1 VSAGMLTFLMLA
13 VLIVV
18 ILLNFPIGLSLAG
31 VATLFGYIFVGPQ
44 IASSFMLRMHYQFA
58 DYILIAIPLFIFMGV
73 IVEKSGLAAR
83 LYDSMFVLFGGL
95 RGGLAVA
102 TILACTIFA
111 ASTGVVG
118 ATVITMGM
126 MSLPSMMKYEYD
138 KVMVAGA
145 ICAGGALGILIPPS
159 IMILVYAPTANVSV
173 GAMLIGAFIPGFIL
187 SMFYIGYILI
197 RCYINPKMGPAIEKE
212 ILAKYSA
219 ADKIKMLF
227 TSVVPVVAL
236 ILAVLGSIFF
246 GLAAPTEAAA
256 LGAFGAVLLAIAYR
270 GLNWKGVKEACINTV
285 TTTSMVMLVMVGAAF
300 FTSVFMRL
308 GCGAVVEDVILGL
321 PFGRWGIL
329 AVMWLIIF
337 IMGAF
342 IDWIGIVM
350 IAVPLFSPIAVK
362 LGFDPIWFAI
372 MNIVV
377 MQTSFLTPPFAYS
390 IFYLK
395 GIAPPGM
402 TLTHIYKGVVP
413 FIILILIACVF
424 MTVFPQIVLWAPS
437 QFTGN

>member
-1 VSAGMLTFLMLA
+1 MLTFLMLA

-31 VATLFGYIFVGPQ
+31 VATLFGVIFVGPE
-44 IASSFMLRMHYQFA
+44 IASSFMLRMHYTFS
-58 DYILIAIPLFIFMGV
+58 DYILVAIPLFIFMGV

-83 LYDSMFVLFGGL
+83 LYDSMFVIFGGL

-102 TILACTIFA
+102 TILACTVFA

-187 SMFYIGYILI
+187 SLFYISYILI

-212 ILAKYSA
+212 ILSKYSA

-227 TSVVPVVAL
+227 TSVLPVVAL

-256 LGAFGAVLLAIAYR
+256 LGAFGAVLLAIAYK
-270 GLNWKGVKEACINTV
+270 GLTWKGVREACINTV
-285 TTTSMVMLVMVGAAF
+285 TTTSMVLLVMVGAAF

-308 GCGAVVEDVILGL
+308 GCGKVVEDVIMGL
-321 PFGRWGIL
+321 PFGKWGIL
-329 AVMWLIIF
+329 AVMWFIIF

-402 TLTHIYKGVVP
+402 TLNHIYKGVIP
-413 FIILILIACVF
+413 FIILILLACVL
-424 MTVFPQIVLWAPS
+424 MTIFPQIVLWAPS
-437 QFTGN
+437 QFVGK

>member
-1 VSAGMLTFLMLA
+1 MLTFSMLA
-13 VLIVV
+13 VLIVI

-31 VATLFGYIFVGPQ
+31 VATLFGYIYVGPQ
-44 IASSFMLRMHYQFA
+44 IASSFMLRMHYTFS
-58 DYILIAIPLFIFMGV
+58 DYILVAIPLFIFMGV
-73 IVEKSGLAAR
+73 IVEKSGLASR
-83 LYDSMFVLFGGL
+83 LYDAMFVLFGGL

-102 TILACTIFA
+102 TVLACTIFA
-111 ASTGVVG
+111 AATGVVG

-126 MSLPSMMKYEYD
+126 MSIPSMMKYEYD
-138 KVMVAGA
+138 KVLVAGS

-187 SMFYIGYILI
+187 SAFYIGYILI

-212 ILAKYSA
+212 ILAKYTA
-219 ADKIKMLF
+219 ADKVKMLF
-227 TSVVPVVAL
+227 TSVLPVVAL

-256 LGAFGAVLLAIAYR
+256 LGAFGAVLLAIAYK
-270 GLNWKGVKEACINTV
+270 GLSWQGVKDACINTV
-285 TTTSMVMLVMVGAAF
+285 TTTAMVLLVMTGAAF

-308 GCGAVVEDVILGL
+308 GCGAVVEQVILGL
-321 PFGRWGIL
+321 PFGKWGIL

-402 TLTHIYKGVVP
+402 TLTHIYKGVIP
-413 FIILILIACVF
+413 FIILILVACIL
-424 MTVFPQIVLWAPS
+424 MTAFPDIVLWAPS
-437 QFTGN
+437 QFTGK